1 MTTPKSRFSFF
12 LSIAKAPVHFYIILG
27 VTLLYFG
34 VFGTLIS
41 YVIQIM
47 INQALYQEG
56 EISFLLALGFIAVVC
71 VIFMI
76 CMYLS
81 PLYREKLFQYTVARL
96 RKRVFHAIMTQPF
109 TDTEKM
115 SSGDYLTKLMDDC
128 DNCCTCITRTT
139 FLTVELGITM
149 VFGIAYIFYFFWP
162 LALFLLA
169 VSPAIFY
176 LNMVFAKKMKL
187 AFEAYQEAEGSHRV
201 LFEEIYGRRAIIP
214 IFRLKNV
221 LLKKHTNQFL
231 LKYSNAKS
239 KVRNMSN
246 MITCMETTVM
256 VIELLI
262 LVVGVI
268 FVRGELITLGVL
280 LGVWNVA
287 SGSLIYPAAELP
299 FILGDFAEQ
308 LASIDRVRIYSVKD
322 STVSSE
328 YSKKDT
334 ENPKQLQ
341 IADVSFGYEADKHI
355 IDGISFSCKEGELV
369 YVVGESGSGKSTL
382 LKLIL
387 NLYTPRSGTI
397 SVQSEEE
404 QVQGSDV
411 LSQLA
416 YVPQDSTLFNLSIQE
431 NLTMGNLY
439 TEEQINT
446 ALQMVNMKNFVQTL
460 PKGIETVIQSDRALS
475 SGQAQ
480 RIAIARA
487 ILKDAPFLIMD
498 EPYANL
504 DSDNKEAIT
513 VLIQELVKTK
523 GVIIVSHDTAGIE
536 MANKVITL
544 QEGGCYA
551 AT

>member
-1 MTTPKSRFSFF
+1 MTTSKSRRSFL
-12 LSIAKAPVHFYIILG
+12 LSFAKAPVHFYMILG

-41 YVIQIM
+41 YVIQVM
-47 INQALYQEG
+47 INEAIYQKG
-56 EISFLLALGFIAVVC
+56 EISFLLALGLITVVC
-71 VIFMI
+71 FVFMI
-76 CMYLS
+76 CMYIS
-81 PLYREKLFQYTVARL
+81 PLYREKIFQYTVARL

-109 TDTEKM
+109 ADTEKM
-115 SSGDYLTKLMDDC
+115 SSGDYLTKLMEDC
-128 DNCCTCITRTT
+128 DNCCSCITRTT
-139 FLTVELGITM
+139 FLTLELGLTM
-149 VFGIAYIFYFFWP
+149 VFGFVYVFYFFWP
-162 LALFLLA
+162 LALVLLA
-169 VSPAIFY
+169 VSPVLFY
-176 LNMVFAKKMKL
+176 LNMVFAKKMKS
-187 AFEAYQEAEGSHRV
+187 AFEEYQLAEGSHRV
-201 LFEEIYGRRAIIP
+201 LFEEIYGRRTIIP

-221 LLKKHTNQFL
+221 LLRNHKNQFL
-231 LKYSNAKS
+231 LKYSHANR

-246 MITCMETTVM
+246 MITCMETAVM

-308 LASIDRVRIYSVKD
+308 LASIDRVRICAVGD
-322 STVSSE
+322 SSISE
-328 YSKKDT
+328 RYAKKAT
-334 ENPKQLQ
+334 EHPKQLQ
-341 IADVSFGYEADKHI
+341 VADLSFGYEPDKNI
-355 IDGISFSCKEGELV
+355 IDRISFSCKEGELV
-369 YVVGESGSGKSTL
+369 YIVGESGVGKSTL

-387 NLYTPRSGTI
+387 NLYTPKSGSI
-397 SVQSEEE
+397 FVQSQGET
-404 QVQGSDV
+404 VQGSDV
-411 LSQLA
+411 VSQLA
-416 YVPQDSTLFNLSIQE
+416 YVPQDSTLFNLSIYD

-446 ALQMVNMKNFVQTL
+446 VLQMVNMQNFVQAL

-487 ILKDAPFLIMD
+487 ILRDAPFLIMD

-504 DSDNKEAIT
+504 DSDNKESLAS
-513 VLIQELVKTK
+513 LIQELAKTK
-523 GVIIVSHDTAGIE
+523 GIIIVSHDTAGIE
-536 MANKVITL
+536 TADQVITL
-544 QEGGCYA
+544 EAGDCYA
-551 AT
+551 AI